1 MHLSVFRSVVVG
13 FSILVAPA
21 VSLAQQPAPPD
32 VLKTAGDYVLT
43 FAEELSMLE
52 AEELT
57 TQHDTSSGQ
66 IGGSRRVRSDFVLIG
81 LDEGHVAAFRDA
93 FEIDGQPLRERKNRL
108 TALLRAKL
116 DSAALDE
123 ARALSD
129 ASVKQYISPNLHVLD
144 DPTLP
149 FVFLRK
155 ENQERFAF
163 RPDGVRKMDGSE
175 VAILRFT
182 EQGTERMIPSPEKAP
197 LTGRLWIEPATGAVR
212 QAEISVSGKSF
223 NLRSTVKYAKDQK
236 LDLWLPSEVV
246 LNSDVRGA
254 GDHGISN
261 MGAGGGLGTRQTLE
275 ARTNYSNYRQVGAKS
290 DR

>member
-1 MHLSVFRSVVVG
+1 MEHSAFRSAVVG
-13 FSILVAPA
+13 FSLAIAPIG
-21 VSLAQQPAPPD
+21 LAQQPATAD
-32 VLKTAGDYVLT
+32 LLKAAGDYVLK
-43 FAEELSMLE
+43 FAGHVSMLE
-52 AEELT
+52 AEEVT

-81 LDEGHVAAFRDA
+81 LDEGHVGAFRDA
-93 FEIDGQPLRERKNRL
+93 FEVDGQPLRERKNRL
-108 TALLRAKL
+108 IELLRAKL
-116 DSAALDE
+116 DPASLDE
-123 ARALSD
+123 ARALTD

-149 FVFLRK
+149 LVFLRK

-163 RPDGVRKMDGSE
+163 KPDGVRKMDGTE

-182 EQGTERMIPSPEKAP
+182 EQGTERMIPSPEKVP
-197 LTGRLWIEPATGAVR
+197 LTGRLWIETATGAVR
-212 QAEISVSGKSF
+212 QAEVSVSGKSF
-223 NLRSTVKYAKDQK
+223 ILRSTVKYAKDQK

-261 MGAGGGLGTRQTLE
+261 MGAGGGLAVRQTLE
-275 ARTNYSNYRQVGAKS
+275 ARTSYSNYRQAVKS